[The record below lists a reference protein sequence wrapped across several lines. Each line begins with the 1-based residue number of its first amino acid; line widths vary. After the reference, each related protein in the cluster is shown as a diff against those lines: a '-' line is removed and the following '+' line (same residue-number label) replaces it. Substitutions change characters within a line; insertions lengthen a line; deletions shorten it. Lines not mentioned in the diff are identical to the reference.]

1 MVQGLLAVLD
11 VIPEQPTQ
19 RCWHPVPHQS
29 RVPVVVLVDSLQWVD
44 GMSGQP
50 SLAAHVSHDCA
61 YGCHGTFEA
70 AASWTADDLEHT
82 TAGDETAVV
91 GCLGDDLAVWKK
103 TAIQPQQQI
112 IHRRALPTV
121 RVIGRVMN
129 YRTHVAASLGRVHR
143 NRERI
148 RSRVVDGRV
157 PHMAMILREDVPGE
171 TQAAGA
177 RRQGDLACPR
187 LRGDVALVMRRC
199 PAVKV
204 HGCLALDHQS
214 KGIVM
219 FCHGLVRRR
228 SGVERE
234 PTETA
239 MPAVIAWLTLAA
251 WP

>member
-1 MVQGLLAVLD
+1 MVQELLAVLE
-11 VIPEQPTQ
+11 VIPEQPKQ

-29 RVPVVVLVDSLQWVD
+29 RVHVVVLVDSLQWVD

-50 SLAAHVSHDCA
+50 ALAAHVSHDCA

-82 TAGDETAVV
+82 TACDETAVV
-91 GCLGDDLAVWKK
+91 ACLGDDLAVWKK

-157 PHMAMILREDVPGE
+157 PQMAMILREVC
-171 TQAAGA
+171 
-177 RRQGDLACPR
+177 RPR
-187 LRGDVALVMRRC
+187 PQCVLDSKVTRPAPDYGVTLPLVIRRC